1 MMYKT
6 YIITIFCQTTKKNN
20 IKEHSKGVLLF
31 YWFMKFRVSVN
42 VKNTNRFLINFIL
55 EFMKFDVVL
64 CYNKIDYVM
73 EVGDGLS
80 HF

>member
-1 MMYKT
+1 
-6 YIITIFCQTTKKNN
+6 
-20 IKEHSKGVLLF
+20 
-31 YWFMKFRVSVN
+31 MKFRVSVN

-64 CYNKIDYVM
+64 CYNKIDYECY
-73 EVGDGLS
+73 EVSFGLS

>member
-1 MMYKT
+1 
-6 YIITIFCQTTKKNN
+6 
-20 IKEHSKGVLLF
+20 
-31 YWFMKFRVSVN
+31 MKFRVSVN

-55 EFMKFDVVL
+55 KFMKFDVVL

-73 EVGDGLS
+73 EVGDSLS